1 MAEEDIS
8 QLLSE
13 QHEEID
19 AVATF
24 KTIVRTALKGT
35 PDIQALVREWPTLL
49 SAEMQFRDLPGDALA
64 LLRALKDSSG
74 YVPSAEELKAA
85 GVEVEK
91 VRRKI
96 DFDLMMQAAAH
107 KAASAGLISPH
118 PARGLELMHT
128 TEAGGSVQ
136 DMGGSGGAA
145 DITVEAGRTNL
156 AANSTRPF
164 PNTPLAGSFP
174 SQTGTGDLGSTFS
187 PEQSGSGGDAQSTEQ
202 ARQMRETQ
210 AMLHMISQQQ
220 VIFSQQQQALL
231 NLVQSQ
237 GLKLQ
242 ELENRGS
249 APISAQAG
257 ESFSEL
263 PRRGGEGGGGHPS
276 DFSAVG
282 GELIEGNTAPQA
294 PVEDEPSQFDNSTPA
309 SQIGVIHC
317 TPKEDL
323 TKAK

>member
-1 MAEEDIS
+1 MMAEEDIS

-96 DFDLMMQAAAH
+96 DFDLMMQAAVH
-107 KAASAGLISPH
+107 KAASAGVISPH

-128 TEAGGSVQ
+128 TEAVGSVQ
-136 DMGGSGGAA
+136 DMGGGGGAT

-174 SQTGTGDLGSTFS
+174 SQTGTGDSSSTFF
-187 PEQSGSGGDAQSTEQ
+187 PERSGSSGDAQLAEQ

-210 AMLHMISQQQ
+210 AMLHTILQQQ
-220 VIFSQQQQALL
+220 AAAAQQQQALL

-237 GLKLQ
+237 GIKLQ
-242 ELENRGS
+242 ELEIRGS
-249 APISAQAG
+249 AAISAQAG
-257 ESFSEL
+257 ESIVEL
-263 PRRGGEGGGGHPS
+263 PRRGGEGGGGAS
-276 DFSAVG
+276 FRLQRCRQRTNRGQYGVTSARRG
-282 GELIEGNTAPQA
+282 RI
-294 PVEDEPSQFDNSTPA
+294 
-309 SQIGVIHC
+309 
-317 TPKEDL
+317 
-323 TKAK
+323 